1 MSNKNLFSMNLYDLN
16 KSIIGQLPKK
26 TKEELIELE
35 KVINDYHY
43 KVNSEFYMLLCKD
56 ISYYT
61 IFHNDNHSFSTTIEF
76 LGEVVIDCAS
86 NVGSIISIDP
96 TENNTIE
103 IWVKTSEE
111 EVYCMYLFDAKDFVV
126 KFLG

>member
-1 MSNKNLFSMNLYDLN
+1 MSDKNLFSMNLYDLN

-43 KVNSEFYMLLCKD
+43 KINSKFYMLLCKD

-61 IFHNDNHSFSTTIEF
+61 ILNNDNYFATEF

-96 TENNTIE
+96 TEDNTIE
-103 IWVKTSEE
+103 IWVKTPEE
-111 EVYCMYLFDAKDFVV
+111 EVVCMYLFDAKDFVAN
-126 KFLG
+126 FLG